1 MSPSRVHLRP
11 RRRPGWRH
19 PVVQFVAAGLVTLIG
34 LIIASGWLS
43 ERAATDEAIAGAQ
56 TTTEL
61 LADSVVEP
69 GMPVELLEGQAAAVD
84 RFDRLVRGRVLV
96 GDVLRVKIWAPDG
109 RIVYSDEP
117 RLIGETF
124 ELGEDELEVLR
135 DDGTDA
141 EASDLDEPENR
152 YEREFGRL
160 LEVYTRIDAPARGGP
175 LLFEAYYSYD
185 DVTYR
190 STEVLDA
197 FRPITV
203 GGLLVF
209 LVLTVPL
216 VWVLARR
223 LDTAAADRERL
234 LLAAVESSDA
244 ERRRIARD
252 LHDGVVQD
260 LAGTSFALS
269 ATARDVADRPE
280 TARRLDALGTG
291 VRIAL
296 RSLRSLLV
304 EIYPPDLRTEGL
316 GAALDDLVAP
326 ANAAGIAVD
335 LSVADTR
342 QLRDEV
348 VALLWRA
355 AQETVRNAVRHAHP
369 QHLRVH
375 LMTSAGSVVLEV
387 VDDGLGFD
395 PDDAPRRGHLGLRA
409 LGDLV
414 RDSGGT
420 MSVTSAPGQGTH
432 VRVEVPR

>member
-1 MSPSRVHLRP
+1 
-11 RRRPGWRH
+11 
-19 PVVQFVAAGLVTLIG
+19 
-34 LIIASGWLS
+34 
-43 ERAATDEAIAGAQ
+43 
-56 TTTEL
+56 
-61 LADSVVEP
+61 
-69 GMPVELLEGQAAAVD
+69 MPAELLEGQAAAVD

-124 ELGEDELEVLR
+124 ELGEDEMEVLR

-160 LEVYTRIDAPARGGP
+160 LEVYTRIDAPGRGGP

-375 LMTSAGSVVLEV
+375 LTTSAGSVVLEV